1 MVNKKSSNQLCV
13 AVKDA
18 IRCSGPS
25 LHDKFKKLELD
36 IENIFF
42 QYKCNSLEAIP
53 EASHFAMLGKTNKTL
68 P

>member
-42 QYKCNSLEAIP
+42 
-53 EASHFAMLGKTNKTL
+53 
-68 P
+68 